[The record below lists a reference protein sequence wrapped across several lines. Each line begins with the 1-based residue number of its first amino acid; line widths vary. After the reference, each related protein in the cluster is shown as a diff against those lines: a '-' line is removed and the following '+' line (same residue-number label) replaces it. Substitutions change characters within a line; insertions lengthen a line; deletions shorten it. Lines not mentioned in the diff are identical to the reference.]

1 MSETVRIA
9 INDGHT
15 EYVCE
20 DLRVGIVLL
29 LIKSLIDYEI
39 SPCHLLRNL

>member
-9 INDGHT
+9 INDGYT
-15 EYVCE
+15 EYVCK

-29 LIKSLIDYEI
+29 IKSLIDY
-39 SPCHLLRNL
+39 

>member
-9 INDGHT
+9 INDGCA
-15 EYVCE
+15 EYVCK

-29 LIKSLIDYEI
+29 LILLIKSLIDY
-39 SPCHLLRNL
+39 

>member
-9 INDGHT
+9 INDGYT
-15 EYVCE
+15 DCVSK

-29 LIKSLIDYEI
+29 LILLI
-39 SPCHLLRNL
+39 

>member
-9 INDGHT
+9 INDGYT
-15 EYVCE
+15 EYVYK

-29 LIKSLIDYEI
+29 LILLIKSLIDY
-39 SPCHLLRNL
+39 

>member
-9 INDGHT
+9 INDGYT
-15 EYVCE
+15 EYVCK

-29 LIKSLIDYEI
+29 LLII
-39 SPCHLLRNL
+39 LLLK